1 MIKLTYIKTIESDA
15 YMAGK
20 LIRFD
25 WAVKKLLRS
34 KANFDILE
42 GFLSELLK
50 KDIKIQNIL
59 ESEGN
64 QETEIDKYNRVDVV
78 VKDEND
84 EIILIEVQVNR
95 EADFLSRMLYGTSKV
110 ITEYISKGDPY
121 QKVKKVYS
129 VNILYFDLGHGDDY
143 IYYGSTSF
151 IGIHKKDELK
161 LSSGQREV
169 YKRELVRQVYPEYYI
184 IKLNQFDDV
193 AKDTLD
199 EWIYFMKNEEVPENF
214 TAKGLSEAKEKLDSM
229 KLSKDEQA
237 RYKRFLENLH
247 YEASMVETGKL
258 EGRIEGRKEG
268 RSEGILQTA
277 KNLKSLNI
285 DLETIVKATGLT
297 REEIEKL

>member
-1 MIKLTYIKTIESDA
+1 
-15 YMAGK
+15 MAGK
-20 LIRFD
+20 LVRFD

-34 KANFDILE
+34 KANFVILE

-78 VKDEND
+78 VKDEKD
-84 EIILIEVQVNR
+84 EIILIEIQVNR

-161 LSSGQREV
+161 LSSGQRKV
-169 YKRELVRQVYPEYYI
+169 YKRELVSQVYPEYYI

-199 EWIYFMKNEEVPENF
+199 EWIYFLKNEEVPEDF

-229 KLSKDEQA
+229 KLPKDEQV

-258 EGRIEGRKEG
+258 EGRM
-268 RSEGILQTA
+268 EGIVQTA
-277 KNLKSLNI
+277 KNLKNLNI
-285 DLETIVKATGLT
+285 DIEVIINATGLT
-297 REEIEKL
+297 REEVEKL

>member
-1 MIKLTYIKTIESDA
+1 MIESDA
-15 YMAGK
+15 AMAGK

-34 KANFDILE
+34 KANFGILE

-64 QETEIDKYNRVDVV
+64 QENALDKYNRVDVV

-84 EIILIEVQVNR
+84 EIILIELQVNR

-110 ITEYISKGDPY
+110 ITEYIVKGEPY
-121 QKVKKVYS
+121 EKVKKVYS

-143 IYYGSTSF
+143 IYYGSTNF
-151 IGIHKKDELK
+151 IGIHNKDELK
-161 LSSGQREV
+161 LSSSQKEV
-169 YKRELVRQVYPEYYI
+169 YKRELVSEVYPEYYI
-184 IKLNQFDDV
+184 IKLNQFNDV

-199 EWIYFMKNEEVPENF
+199 EWIYFLKNEEVPDNF

-229 KLSKDEQA
+229 KLSKNEQA
-237 RYKRFLENLH
+237 GYKRFLENLH
-247 YEASMVETGKL
+247 YEASMVATGKL
-258 EGRIEGRKEG
+258 DGKIEGRIEG
-268 RSEGILQTA
+268 IIQTA
-277 KNLKSLNI
+277 KNLKDMGMDVEI
-285 DLETIVKATGLT
+285 IIKATGLT
-297 REEIEKL
+297 KEEIDKI